1 MSFLYLKE
9 RRTFLKECYQRM
21 EAGNPPTDD
30 VIEEL
35 EKYNRIVQWKSE
47 RARISK
53 VCFNFKT

>member
-1 MSFLYLKE
+1 MD
-9 RRTFLKECYQRM
+9 
-21 EAGNPPTDD
+21 AGNPPTDD